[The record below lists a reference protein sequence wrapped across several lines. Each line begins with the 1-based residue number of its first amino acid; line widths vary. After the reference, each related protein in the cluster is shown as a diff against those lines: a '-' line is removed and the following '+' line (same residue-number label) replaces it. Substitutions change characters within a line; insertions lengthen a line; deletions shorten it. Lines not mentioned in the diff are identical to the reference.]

1 MNTQGNSTGTGLRGP
16 STKFGHRICF
26 KVFKKKNSGVPVFAQ
41 LLEKKDE
48 QLCMH
53 VPFPIEIRKQ
63 KDGFQAERKSP

>member
-1 MNTQGNSTGTGLRGP
+1 
-16 STKFGHRICF
+16 
-26 KVFKKKNSGVPVFAQ
+26 VFKKKNSGVPVFAQ